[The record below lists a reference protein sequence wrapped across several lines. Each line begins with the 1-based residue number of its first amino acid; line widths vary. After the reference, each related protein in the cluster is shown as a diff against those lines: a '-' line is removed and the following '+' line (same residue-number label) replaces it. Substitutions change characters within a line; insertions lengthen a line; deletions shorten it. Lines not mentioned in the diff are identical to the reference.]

1 MEYHNYKSAKFF
13 KTPNKFYPTKKQHYI
28 HYVGLKCVKIYR
40 IEFDY
45 EKLFLKLNDVEAKS
59 KINTEYKQRLNLQ
72 NA

>member
-1 MEYHNYKSAKFF
+1 MIISLQNFF
-13 KTPNKFYPTKKQHYI
+13 KTPNKFYPTKKQHNI
-28 HYVGLKCVKIYR
+28 RYVGLKCVKIYR